1 MSTYP
6 ATIRSLASTRRV
18 RAVAIWV
25 ALGVA
30 LIGAVVVLA
39 LNADD
44 SGPSRSVIDGAQS
57 RPIGPHYRFDGGPI
71 EGTRGAANLSPVD
84 TPVTRFDGG
93 PQEGTRGAA
102 NLSPVDSAVTR
113 FDGGPQ
119 EGTRGT
125 VVSSATVQAPAI
137 DRGPRAGHVGD
148 AVSASQLPATS
159 VSSTRFDG
167 GPDEGTRGA
176 AVAPVEYVG
185 TTRFDGGPDE
195 GTRGH

>member
-6 ATIRSLASTRRV
+6 ATIRGRASSRSGRI
-18 RAVAIWV
+18 AIWV

-57 RPIGPHYRFDGGPI
+57 RPIGPNYRFDGGPN

-84 TPVTRFDGG
+84 SPVTRFDGG

-119 EGTRGT
+119 EGTRG
-125 VVSSATVQAPAI
+125 
-137 DRGPRAGHVGD
+137 
-148 AVSASQLPATS
+148 
-159 VSSTRFDG
+159 
-167 GPDEGTRGA
+167 A
-176 AVAPVEYVG
+176 AVEYVG